1 MKNKKNVALIIAS
14 ICLLTGLSIFPLWEP
29 VWSMYSTVSPPFVQC
44 DVGLGFPNN
53 GVGSGFG
60 PVGQVPLLGG
70 QILTADPVDSSLR
83 TYVDYPSPYCTP
95 SYVSPN
101 LNSSGNTYGGLA
113 QGFDGKIYAITY
125 SASLVE
131 IDKTDGLVIRTLDN
145 TSFSVPVG
153 ITVDPM
159 NGDLY
164 ITDQYAGKVFK
175 ISDPGGCTTCTATL
189 FADLTVLAPPPGL
202 NIDGLGW
209 SPDGFSLLVVAA
221 KSDQVI
227 LVDRNGTPSVFVNVG
242 PGDSVHPDGVAFG
255 CPGTP
260 LWTPAAQFAFTNN
273 NNGTVTEIN
282 MITKGVTTIALGGT
296 RGDFTAVDDEGTLL
310 ATQSDRVTRLSTTN
324 GGRFCLAGG
333 GLCSNLQSAA
343 AVATNS
349 NFCVINPSVKAT
361 IKRLVKPICG
371 NLTCN
376 PALAQKQI
384 CSLISFVKANAPNC
398 TGLLT
403 AARTLRDQLST
414 VSPSPC
420 PGT

>member
-1 MKNKKNVALIIAS
+1 
-14 ICLLTGLSIFPLWEP
+14 
-29 VWSMYSTVSPPFVQC
+29 VQC
-44 DVGLGFPNN
+44 DVGLNFPNSN
-53 GVGSGFG
+53 GGG
-60 PVGQVPLLGG
+60 PVGLAPLLFG
-70 QILTADPVDSSLR
+70 QILAADPADSGLH
-83 TYVDYPSPYCTP
+83 TFVDYPFPGCSP

-101 LNSSGNTYGGLA
+101 FNSSGNTYGGLA
-113 QGFDGKIYAITY
+113 QGFDGKIYAI
-125 SASLVE
+125 SNLNSVVE
-131 IDKTDGLVIRTLDN
+131 IDKSNGNVMRTLA
-145 TSFSVPVG
+145 TGFVKALG

-164 ITDQYAGKVFK
+164 VTDSGAQFVYR
-175 ISDPGGCTTCTATL
+175 ISNPGGCGTNCSATL
-189 FADLTVLAPPPGL
+189 FADLNSIGSGLA
-202 NIDGLGW
+202 IDGLGW
-209 SPDGFSLLVVAA
+209 SPDAFSLLVAA
-221 KSDQVI
+221 NGTDQVI
-227 LVDRNGTPSVFVNVG
+227 LVDRNETPSVFVNLPPVG
-242 PGDSVHPDGVAFG
+242 TNPSRPDGIAFG

-260 LWTPAAQFAFTNN
+260 LWTPTAQFAFTNN
-273 NNGTVTEIN
+273 NSGTVMEIN
-282 MITKGVTTIALGGT
+282 MITKGVTTIASGGT
-296 RGDFTAVDDEGTLL
+296 RGDFVVVDDQGSLL

-343 AVATNS
+343 AVATNC
-349 NFCVINPSVKAT
+349 NFCVIDPSVKAT

-414 VSPSPC
+414 VAPSPC